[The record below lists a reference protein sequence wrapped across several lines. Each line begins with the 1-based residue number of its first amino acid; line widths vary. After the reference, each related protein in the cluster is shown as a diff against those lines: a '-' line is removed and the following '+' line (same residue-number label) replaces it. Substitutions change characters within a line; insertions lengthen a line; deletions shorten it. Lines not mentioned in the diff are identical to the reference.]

1 MQNLMQITKHTYA
14 NSQYPDSLREL
25 PDAPKQLY
33 VRGALPNM
41 PLVAVVGSR
50 RLTAYGKEATYN
62 VAYELAGA
70 GIGIVSGL
78 AIGIDAIAHE
88 AALDAGGYTLAVMG
102 SGLNEIYPARNR
114 QLAARILADGGAI
127 VSEYE
132 ADMPPLKHNFPN
144 RNRIISGL
152 SLGVLVT
159 EADAKSGSLITA
171 KCALDQN
178 REVMA
183 VPGNIT
189 SPRSA
194 GPNNLIRSGATAI
207 TSASD
212 ILTLLRVKPNQALIR
227 PQAGSQQEAIIFK
240 LIEQGITTSQEL
252 IARSK
257 LSAAEFANVIS
268 LMEITG
274 KVRNLGAGTWAR
286 R

>member
-1 MQNLMQITKHTYA
+1 MQITTISYA
-14 NSQYPDSLREL
+14 NSQYPDALREI
-25 PDAPKQLY
+25 DTAPKQLY
-33 VRGALPNM
+33 VRGNLCAV

-50 RLTAYGKEATYN
+50 RLTSYGKEATYKI
-62 VAYELAGA
+62 VSELAAG

-78 AIGIDAIAHE
+78 AIGIDAVAHE
-88 AALDAGGYTLAVMG
+88 AAVDAGGYTLAVMG
-102 SGLNEIYPARNR
+102 SGLSEIYPARNR
-114 QLAARILADGGAI
+114 ALAARILESGGAI

-132 ADMPPLKHNFPN
+132 LDMPPLKQNFPA

-152 SLGVLVT
+152 SLGVIVT
-159 EADAKSGSLITA
+159 EADAKSGSLITS
-171 KCALDQN
+171 KRALDQN

-183 VPGNIT
+183 IPGNIT

-194 GPNNLIRSGATAI
+194 GPNNLIRAGATAI

-212 ILTLLRVKPNQALIR
+212 VLTLLRLKPNQALVR
-227 PQAGSQQEAIIFK
+227 PQPGTRQEAIIFA
-240 LIEQGITTSQEL
+240 LIEHGITTSPEL